1 VSFKLSLGLTRS
13 WFDKYSLS
21 PLEIEQGVV
30 VVCGWVGVGL
40 LSGLYRQIIY
50 VRMNDVRVSSRIQK

>member
-30 VVCGWVGVGL
+30 VVCEWVGMRR
-40 LSGLYRQIIY
+40 LSGLYKLF
-50 VRMNDVRVSSRIQK
+50 MSA